1 MSEEMPKRIELV
13 YQDAVENLRFLK
25 QQQWTVTNY
34 AFLTYAAL
42 IALAQLTEASKDLL
56 IVAVWLVFVYSVFV
70 LASFMW
76 STGKFRRRV
85 KWIYENFFPNKKE
98 DTALELT

>member
-13 YQDAVENLRFLK
+13 YQDAVENLRFFK

-56 IVAVWLVFVYSVFV
+56 LVAVWLVFVYSVFV

-76 STGKFRRRV
+76 SIGKFRRRV
-85 KWIYENFFPNKKE
+85 KWIYGKFFPK
-98 DTALELT
+98 